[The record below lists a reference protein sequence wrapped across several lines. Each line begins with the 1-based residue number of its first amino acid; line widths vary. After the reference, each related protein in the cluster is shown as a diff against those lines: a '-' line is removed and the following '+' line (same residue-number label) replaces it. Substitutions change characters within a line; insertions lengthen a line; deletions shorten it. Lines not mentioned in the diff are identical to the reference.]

1 MYTIAQDHRG
11 RYWIASNAGLAY
23 FDGYQFTYLTSENGV
38 KNVDLIAL
46 QFFNKNLY
54 TLTINKLEIID
65 IKNLDSKLSTQ
76 KYNFNI
82 LNYFGAEFNNGI
94 YTVRYFDSSESYYGL
109 YLINKQLIKFP
120 YYNPINKK
128 FESLLNKRNGSY
140 GHTSNPNIFMA
151 FDSFFELKKDNSL
164 NPLLKLKVAVPTSS
178 YKLDSIFFIGKI
190 NSSNSFDIHHK
201 QLNKTKSLFGN
212 MNTLS
217 LDLYQNNGFFLTTY
231 KNGIFLYT
239 LKNYQKKNLSNFNYN
254 SFYRTANLLNEQTN
268 LEFDPAIKKTGQQ
281 YQFYHGQKWIPYSG
295 GIKSLVKLDYENFII
310 GRRDGTSFF
319 HIKDDQ
325 TLIPKNIDNS

>member
-1 MYTIAQDHRG
+1 MLASILLIVNALWNFDSSQWNIKNYTIKSGLNSNRVYTIAQDHRG

-164 NPLLKLKVAVPTSS
+164 NPLLKLKVAVP
-178 YKLDSIFFIGKI
+178 K
-190 NSSNSFDIHHK
+190 
-201 QLNKTKSLFGN
+201 
-212 MNTLS
+212 
-217 LDLYQNNGFFLTTY
+217 
-231 KNGIFLYT
+231 
-239 LKNYQKKNLSNFNYN
+239 
-254 SFYRTANLLNEQTN
+254 
-268 LEFDPAIKKTGQQ
+268 
-281 YQFYHGQKWIPYSG
+281 
-295 GIKSLVKLDYENFII
+295 
-310 GRRDGTSFF
+310 
-319 HIKDDQ
+319 
-325 TLIPKNIDNS
+325 